1 MGPLLGKLAFILV
14 ASGLR
19 LVRVACPTLLVLGT
33 CWPAAAQML
42 PLLMPEQHCIPGRDP
57 VQLPQIPIPNVPP
70 PRTVDAPGDDLPP
83 LYLSLDEA
91 IRIALQN
98 AEVVRVL
105 AGVGA
110 ASSGQTIYG
119 PAIATPAIDEARSIF
134 DPQVTLNNTWTR
146 VEPPIAFFDPMAPGG
161 VAFGGTRTDR
171 YDLSLDVTKQNVVGG
186 VAGLRV
192 TTDRNR
198 FQPGVFPLNPESNS
212 GVELS
217 YVQPLLRG
225 RGVDV
230 NLAPIVLAR
239 IDAERSYFQ
248 LKDSVQE
255 LVRGVI
261 DAYWALVFART
272 DLWARRQ
279 QVDQG
284 RFAFE
289 RARAQFE
296 EAIINVGEYSQTR
309 LAFAT
314 FQANLVTAEANVIQ
328 QEAALRNILG
338 LLPTDAR
345 RLVPTTPPTS
355 ERIDFAWEGLLNL
368 AQQQRP
374 DIIELKLILEA
385 DQQQLLVAQNQA
397 QPQLDA
403 VALYR
408 WNGLEGQTPSGAF
421 VSTDPGASTDWTLG
435 VNFSVPLGLR
445 QARAELRRQ
454 DLVILRDQASLDQ
467 QLHFAAH
474 NLSTSLRNLAQLYAQ
489 YEAFRITREAA
500 RDNLEAQVANYL
512 TQRTI
517 FLNVLQAITDWGNA
531 VSNEAFALTQYNTA
545 LANLERET
553 GTILETHGVRFYE
566 ERFCSIGPLGRLG
579 HQRAYPRAL
588 PPTENAPRYAPG
600 EQPAEQ
606 FFNLADPL
614 QGIRR
619 SQQPPLEPL
628 PGP

>member
-1 MGPLLGKLAFILV
+1 MLVEMLALSAL
-14 ASGLR
+14 ASLAW
-19 LVRVACPTLLVLGT
+19 LVRVAGPTLVALGV
-33 CWPAAAQML
+33 CFPAAAQML
-42 PLLMPEQHCIPGRDP
+42 PLLMPEQQCIPGRDP
-57 VQLPQIPIPNVPP
+57 AQLPQVPLPDIPP
-70 PRTVDAPGDDLPP
+70 PRTVDNRGEDLPP

-91 IRIALQN
+91 IRIALAN

-105 AGVGA
+105 TGVGA
-110 ASSGQTIYG
+110 TSSGQTIYN
-119 PAIATPAIDEARSIF
+119 PAIATPAIDVARSIF

-146 VEPPIAFFDPMAPGG
+146 VEPPIAFLDPTAR
-161 VAFGGTRTDR
+161 ARTDR
-171 YDLSLDVTKQNVVGG
+171 YDLLLDVTKQNVVGG
-186 VAGLRV
+186 TAGLRV

-198 FQPGVFPLNPESNS
+198 FPAGTSVLNPLSNS

-248 LKDSVQE
+248 LKDGVQE

-261 DAYWALVFART
+261 DAYWSLVFART
-272 DLWARRQ
+272 DLWARQQ

-338 LLPTDAR
+338 LVPTDTR

-355 ERIDFAWEGLLNL
+355 DRIGFQWEALLDL
-368 AQQQRP
+368 AQQMRP
-374 DIIELKLILEA
+374 DIIELKLVLEA
-385 DQQQLLVAQNQA
+385 DQQQLLIAQNQA

-408 WNGLEGQTPSGAF
+408 WNGLEGELPGGMLI
-421 VSTDPGASTDWTLG
+421 STEPGASTDWTLG

-467 QLHFAAH
+467 QLHFTAH
-474 NLSTSLRNLAQLYAQ
+474 NVSTSLRNLDQFYAQ

-500 RDNLEAQVANYL
+500 RDNLEAQLANYL

-553 GTILETHGVRFYE
+553 GTILETHGVRFFE

-579 HQRAYPRAL
+579 PQRAYPRAL
-588 PPTENAPRYAPG
+588 PPTENQPRYAPG
-600 EQPAEQ
+600 ERPAEQ
-606 FFNLADPL
+606 FFELGDPL
-614 QGIRR
+614 EGLRQSAR
-619 SQQPPLEPL
+619 QQRLEPL
-628 PGP
+628 PEP